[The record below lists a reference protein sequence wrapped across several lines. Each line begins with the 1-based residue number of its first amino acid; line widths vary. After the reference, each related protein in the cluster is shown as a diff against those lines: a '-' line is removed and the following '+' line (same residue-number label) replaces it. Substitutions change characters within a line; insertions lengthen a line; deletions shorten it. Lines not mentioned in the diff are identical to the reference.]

1 MKNKK
6 KKKKKGPATGGG
18 DLYTGRLDVTR
29 SGMGFVIV
37 EGRDQDILVRPA
49 EFNTALHGD
58 TVRVR
63 VVNDQ
68 PRSGRSQGE
77 VVEVVD
83 RKQLEFLGHIEISAS
98 FAFFIAESDKPM
110 PDIYVPLTALNGAV
124 NHDKVIVRITEWEKN
139 KKPQG
144 QVIQVMDKSDENDQ
158 AMKEILLESGF
169 PIFFPEN
176 VLEES
181 ARLPDLIPAAEIAA
195 RKDMRPI
202 LTFTIDPVDAKD
214 FDDAISMRSLDN
226 GLLEIGVHI
235 ADVSYYVEPDT
246 TLDKEAYTRATSV
259 YLPDRVNPML
269 PERIS
274 NELCS
279 LRPHEDKLTFSTV
292 FRMTPKGEV
301 KDFWLGR
308 TVIHSDHR
316 FTYEEVQEIIEQK
329 TGLYQPEIEL
339 LNDIAQ
345 RLRKQRFRKGAIN
358 FSSTEVRFKLDEKG
372 KPIGIMIK
380 ESKEAHQLVEEFM
393 LLANRTVAEAVGKI
407 KIDKKPIPFP
417 YRVHDTPDKEK
428 LLPFIEFAKKYGH
441 VFDIE
446 SPQAIARSF
455 NQMLQ
460 DVQGRPEQ
468 HVLEQLGIR
477 TMAKAVYTTE
487 NIGHYGLGFEHYCHF
502 TSPIR
507 RYPDVLVHR
516 ILQEVLDQKIEI
528 DKKLEAK
535 CKHSSERERAAMESE
550 RAAGKHKQVEY
561 MQSFLGDE
569 FEGVISGVA
578 AFGFWV
584 ETVEHKCEGL
594 VSINSLL
601 EYDDF
606 RHIES
611 DYSLVGRRSGRQ
623 FRMGDKVMIK
633 VVAANL
639 TKRQLD
645 YEWVITAAE
654 KNAVGAVVLPLTD
667 DTPAPKKAPRGG
679 HGKKGGADRGKGSK
693 PARHKRSKAG
703 EAAPAKTQRKKK

>member
-6 KKKKKGPATGGG
+6 KKQKKGPAGPGGG
-18 DLYTGRLDVTR
+18 ELYTGRLDVTR

-49 EFNTALHGD
+49 DFNTALHGD

-63 VVNDQ
+63 VVNSGG
-68 PRSGRSQGE
+68 RSGRAQGE
-77 VVEVVD
+77 VVDVVD
-83 RKQLEFLGHIEISAS
+83 RKQMEFLGRVEISQS

-110 PDIYVPLTALNGAV
+110 PDIYVPLSALNGAV
-124 NHDKVIVRITEWEKN
+124 NNDTVIVRIKEWEKN

-144 QVIQVMDKSDENDQ
+144 EVIQVMDKKDENDQ

-181 ARLPDLIPAAEIAA
+181 ERLPDLIPADEIAK
-195 RKDMRPI
+195 RKDMRPV

-214 FDDAISMRSLDN
+214 FDDAISIQTLEN

-246 TLDKEAYTRATSV
+246 ALDKEAYTRATSV

-279 LRPHEDKLTFSTV
+279 LRPHEDKLTFSAV
-292 FRMTPKGEV
+292 FRMTSKGEV
-301 KDFWLGR
+301 KGVWLGR

-316 FTYEEVQEIIEQK
+316 FTYEEVQEIIEQR
-329 TGLYQPEIEL
+329 TGLYQPEIEW
-339 LNDIAQ
+339 LNDNAQ
-345 RLRKQRFRKGAIN
+345 RVRKQGLRKGAIN
-358 FSSTEVRFKLDEKG
+358 FSSQAVRFKLDEKG
-372 KPIGIMIK
+372 KPIGIMVK

-393 LLANRTVAEAVGKI
+393 LLANRTVAEAVGKV
-407 KIDKKPIPFP
+407 KINKKPIPFP

-428 LLPFIEFAKKYGH
+428 LAPFIEFAKKYGH

-446 SPQAIARSF
+446 SPEAIARSF
-455 NQMLQ
+455 NQMLK

-507 RYPDVLVHR
+507 RYPDVMVHR
-516 ILQEVLDQKIEI
+516 ILQEVLDQQIEP

-550 RAAGKHKQVEY
+550 RASNKYKQVEY

-578 AFGFWV
+578 AFGFFV

-606 RHIES
+606 KYDEA
-611 DYSLVGRRSGRQ
+611 DYSLVGRRSGRR

-639 TKRQLD
+639 VKRQLD
-645 YEWVITAAE
+645 YEWVISATDPEPVDPPDPRQRRAKPVRPPQK
-654 KNAVGAVVLPLTD
+654 KNASG
-667 DTPAPKKAPRGG
+667 KRGPNPG
-679 HGKKGGADRGKGSK
+679 
-693 PARHKRSKAG
+693 
-703 EAAPAKTQRKKK
+703 RKKKK